1 MAEIRT
7 LYCGNRK
14 QLLYLSTKNH
24 INFAESKYFSGVPCS
39 VTRLGDLLD
48 FEQLF
53 KPVETISMP
62 KSPTFLG
69 DFCKGVKIF
78 NYSSEIIFWATFIH
92 IWQLFTGHTG
102 SQERKGAD
110 ASFSENNK

>member
-69 DFCKGVKIF
+69 D
-78 NYSSEIIFWATFIH
+78 
-92 IWQLFTGHTG
+92 WQLFTGHTG